1 MNAAMHCMPRALHE
15 LFHDHVRSAMSDADK
30 TTFKLPA
37 NSGKAAGIVPQNN
50 LTEEQDN
57 ALELVK
63 RNAQLQEEKNKSL
76 ELQRTIEQLRETIK
90 LEQARADE
98 IAEKAIKLEARVQE
112 LSGQESN
119 VKRVVELEAKVME
132 LTELLRKISGIA
144 AAGKAG

>member
-1 MNAAMHCMPRALHE
+1 
-15 LFHDHVRSAMSDADK
+15 MSNADK
-30 TTFKLPA
+30 TTIKLPVPP
-37 NSGKAAGIVPQNN
+37 GKAVGEAQNN
-50 LTEEQDN
+50 LTEDQDN

-63 RNAQLQEEKNKSL
+63 RTAQLQEEKNKSF
-76 ELQRTIEQLRETIK
+76 ELQKTIEQLRESIK

-119 VKRVVELEAKVME
+119 VKKVVELEAKVKE
-132 LTELLRKISGIA
+132 LTEVLRKISGIA

>member
-1 MNAAMHCMPRALHE
+1 
-15 LFHDHVRSAMSDADK
+15 MSDADK
-30 TTFKLPA
+30 TTIKLPA
-37 NSGKAAGIVPQNN
+37 NSGKAAEIVPQSN

-63 RNAQLQEEKNKSL
+63 RTAQLQEEKNKSL
-76 ELQRTIEQLRETIK
+76 ELQKMIEQLREAIK

-98 IAEKAIKLEARVQE
+98 IAEKAIKLETRVRE

-119 VKRVVELEAKVME
+119 VKKVVELEAKVME

-144 AAGKAG
+144 AAGRPG

>member
-1 MNAAMHCMPRALHE
+1 
-15 LFHDHVRSAMSDADK
+15 MSDADK
-30 TTFKLPA
+30 TTIKLPA

-76 ELQRTIEQLRETIK
+76 ELQKTIEHLRETIK

-119 VKRVVELEAKVME
+119 IKKVVELEAKVME

-144 AAGKAG
+144 AAGRPG

>member
-1 MNAAMHCMPRALHE
+1 
-15 LFHDHVRSAMSDADK
+15 MSNEDK
-30 TTFKLPA
+30 TTIKLPVHPDIA
-37 NSGKAAGIVPQNN
+37 RGEVALNN
-50 LTEEQDN
+50 LTEDQDN

-63 RNAQLQEEKNKSL
+63 RTAQLREEKNKSL
-76 ELQRTIEQLRETIK
+76 ELQKTIEQLRESIK

-119 VKRVVELEAKVME
+119 VKKVVELEAKVKE
-132 LTELLRKISGIA
+132 LTEVLRKISGIA